1 MRYCE
6 GCWAGRKSWLPDR
19 PKPRSRRQ
27 RDARRE
33 WRLQQRRDRR
43 QFKHGSSDEMD
54 GKDAGRARSDSDSGF
69 SPQELAPEN
78 NFMEVDKKT
87 PVLEYKLM
95 EVEKNITFLESTF
108 MEVEKNTPV
117 LENKL
122 MEVGIKTPVLDN
134 KYMEVK
140 KNKAGSLELGVIG
153 KEPTIMMPPTPL
165 CMMCYQRPKNAS
177 LIHGRIGHQVRLQ
190 PPFWYIC
197 LQCSGSAGFLS
208 FLWIRIRIKKLGWI
222 QKPFKAEK
230 FQL

>member
-69 SPQELAPEN
+69 FPQELDPDAMSIEGG
-78 NFMEVDKKT
+78 KGT
-87 PVLEYKLM
+87 PGSGSPGVPGE
-95 EVEKNITFLESTF
+95 EPAIT
-108 MEVEKNTPV
+108 MQ
-117 LENKL
+117 
-122 MEVGIKTPVLDN
+122 
-134 KYMEVK
+134 
-140 KNKAGSLELGVIG
+140 
-153 KEPTIMMPPTPL
+153 PTPL

-190 PPFWYIC
+190 PPF
-197 LQCSGSAGFLS
+197 FLK
-208 FLWIRIRIKKLGWI
+208 LLTVLRIRIH
-222 QKPFKAEK
+222 QKP
-230 FQL
+230 